1 MEQHIEI
8 KRSELSAYEAQGFTT
23 EGTSYEIKGERY
35 IRVRKND
42 VFDRARMLTFDPQDS
57 AVLTVGDRERTRLM
71 RGAGVKA
78 FSAAKPTVLVADTGA
93 KLRGE
98 VLVAAPSDGIALITS
113 KAGGERALRCPAVV
127 QYCRAGESVRAPTS
141 EAGGLKV
148 TFFPFIGSAR

>member
-1 MEQHIEI
+1 
-8 KRSELSAYEAQGFTT
+8 
-23 EGTSYEIKGERY
+23 
-35 IRVRKND
+35 
-42 VFDRARMLTFDPQDS
+42 
-57 AVLTVGDRERTRLM
+57 M